1 MFYKNMPLAHTP
13 HSLNGIFVILAESS
27 FITCSYN
34 NDNIRKIYKHV
45 DLKKNGQKNNTIKKR
60 MM

>member
-1 MFYKNMPLAHTP
+1 MPLAHTP